1 MWYHGFVWVSDRQME
16 RPMKVRQRI
25 VALILEI
32 SLIMTGCGMRG
43 GKSKSETNYI
53 SQDPVHFTG
62 MCDAEAVIAYDIPK
76 QLPNILVNCVGYEK
90 DGEKK
95 ILFRSA
101 KATGQFWVVDTATGQ
116 PVYKGTVP
124 SGRSGEQTG
133 ESVSM
138 ADISAVSEPGEYIIC
153 NDGVGE
159 SYSFIVGENIRNKQL
174 TEEMAALQ
182 ESLQEDMRNDTYKA
196 GKFIRMAEQMIHL
209 FAAYDFFPERFTDHM
224 LEEYSGNGIPDLLDM
239 AENIAG
245 WFLTLQDKEITPDE
259 QMAFAGVLAKFC
271 QIYKEFD
278 NSKASA
284 YGKTAAELYK
294 LARQETEE
302 IATSIGFYAAVTLYE
317 MQGNAKYRTD
327 IKAYG
332 DAALHLKEMDA
343 FYLFGNVNY
352 VSGKRS
358 VEIARCSRFMSEL
371 MTVTEAGCVSCR
383 RNEYKVCD
391 PDGEQII
398 RNMSYLVIAN
408 YVLESEEYHSIL
420 ENHYHYLCG
429 CNPEAEVMRG
439 AMDRMRAP
447 FILFLCGLMDGES

>member
-1 MWYHGFVWVSDRQME
+1 
-16 RPMKVRQRI
+16 MKVRQRI

-53 SQDPVHFTG
+53 SQYPVHFTG

-116 PVYKGTVP
+116 SVYEGTIP
-124 SGRSGEQTG
+124 GGRSGEQAG
-133 ESVSM
+133 EYVSM
-138 ADISAVSEPGEYIIC
+138 ADISAVVEPGEYTIY

-159 SYSFIVGENIRNKQL
+159 SYSFIIGENIRNKQL

-182 ESLQEDMRNDTYKA
+182 ETFLDDMRRDTYRE
-196 GKFIRMAEQMIHL
+196 GKLISMAERLIHL

-239 AENIAG
+239 TENIVK
-245 WFLTLQDKEITPDE
+245 WFLTLQDKTISPDE

-278 NSKASA
+278 NSKASS

-294 LARQETEE
+294 QTRQETEE
-302 IATSIGFYAAVTLYE
+302 IGTSIGFYTAVTLYE

-343 FYLFGNVNY
+343 FYLLGNVNY

-358 VEIARCSRFMSEL
+358 VDTARCSRFMSEL
-371 MTVTEAGCVSCR
+371 MTVTEASCVNCR
-383 RNEYKVCD
+383 KNEYKVCD

-439 AMDRMRAP
+439 EMDRMRAP